1 MLMVVVALRGPNI
14 PVLPVPQHNSVF
26 FLQVKASARKAQ
38 ENLITAPLTQNIFPT
53 AAQAMQQWRP
63 TWIINETE

>member
-1 MLMVVVALRGPNI
+1 MVVVALRGPNI

-38 ENLITAPLTQNIFPT
+38 ENLITAPLTRNTFPT
-53 AAQAMQQWRP
+53 AAQAMEQWRP
-63 TWIINETE
+63 MWITNETE